1 MSQKPSET
9 FDEPD
14 SVSDPKVSQ
23 VTSPDSSDSVA
34 TDTPQSCVSSASENN
49 VSCSPHSSSDTGNPN
64 LNSTSNETPSPSVL
78 TSQNCSVLRK
88 SFLNQVSDS
97 ASTSENVVS
106 TTPKFQLKSSS
117 FGSSLLKPSALS
129 SSKVGG
135 SGTGFALKAPTL
147 KNPFIKNV
155 NLPEV
160 SNSTEDENKASNEN
174 SQEVTSSEQ
183 VSGSSDAAGTSASTL
198 SQELN
203 PPSSS
208 TSLSSGLVSPPKFV
222 PLLSSTSSSRNAA
235 GGFVFGQNLRD
246 RVATVEEQQVSS
258 EASSSHNNSMDTAST
273 STSSASTTESQ
284 NFNSFASS
292 NGTTDMLFTS
302 VLQKEAGD
310 AKMDSGGED
319 NGTTRHKSLSEA
331 AREYEEA
338 ARACKRKY
346 EAVAVVTGEEEE
358 INCKLFLYDSVKTW
372 IELGRGQLRLND
384 INNSLSRIVIR
395 VVGSLR
401 VILNTKIWAE
411 MVVQKPS
418 DNSVRL
424 TAIENGQAKVYLVK
438 ASSKEIDQLFK
449 ALEWRVNNQKK
460 LVSENGNG
468 KGHEESSSSK
478 KLITE
483 DIVTNGT
490 GGAGEA
496 ASATQPEHSV

>member
-1 MSQKPSET
+1 MSQNPSET

-135 SGTGFALKAPTL
+135 SGSGFALKAPTL

-183 VSGSSDAAGTSASTL
+183 VPNCNQVIMSKGLARQPTACTIWVQPTLFWKKIPTSIYEKKYVL
-198 SQELN
+198 S
-203 PPSSS
+203 
-208 TSLSSGLVSPPKFV
+208 
-222 PLLSSTSSSRNAA
+222 
-235 GGFVFGQNLRD
+235 
-246 RVATVEEQQVSS
+246 
-258 EASSSHNNSMDTAST
+258 
-273 STSSASTTESQ
+273 
-284 NFNSFASS
+284 
-292 NGTTDMLFTS
+292 LFP
-302 VLQKEAGD
+302 Q
-310 AKMDSGGED
+310 DSGGED

-358 INCKLFLYDSVKTW
+358 VNILQINCKLFLYDSVKTW

-438 ASSKEIDQLFK
+438 VKYPNL
-449 ALEWRVNNQKK
+449 
-460 LVSENGNG
+460 
-468 KGHEESSSSK
+468 
-478 KLITE
+478 
-483 DIVTNGT
+483 
-490 GGAGEA
+490 A
-496 ASATQPEHSV
+496 ASRLLIAQWCPH

>member
-1 MSQKPSET
+1 MSQNPSET

-135 SGTGFALKAPTL
+135 SGSGFALKAPTL

-183 VSGSSDAAGTSASTL
+183 
-198 SQELN
+198 
-203 PPSSS
+203 
-208 TSLSSGLVSPPKFV
+208 
-222 PLLSSTSSSRNAA
+222 
-235 GGFVFGQNLRD
+235 
-246 RVATVEEQQVSS
+246 
-258 EASSSHNNSMDTAST
+258 
-273 STSSASTTESQ
+273 
-284 NFNSFASS
+284 
-292 NGTTDMLFTS
+292 
-302 VLQKEAGD
+302 
-310 AKMDSGGED
+310 DSGGED

-358 INCKLFLYDSVKTW
+358 VNILQINCKLFLYDSVKTW

-438 ASSKEIDQLFK
+438 
-449 ALEWRVNNQKK
+449 V
-460 LVSENGNG
+460 
-468 KGHEESSSSK
+468 
-478 KLITE
+478 
-483 DIVTNGT
+483 
-490 GGAGEA
+490 
-496 ASATQPEHSV
+496 